1 MDIFLLVIVLV
12 AGVATGISLL
22 TIRGRRVAAP
32 VDQTQQI
39 VELVLALAGE
49 KLADHA
55 AAVDQQAHLRCVT
68 IDQQVATMTSE
79 LTRVGDL
86 VTTLQRDRAL
96 QHGEITARLTETARQ
111 SHDLGETTQSLRQ
124 ALASPKS
131 RGQWGERMAD
141 DVLRAAGLVEGV
153 NYRRQKAVPGGSI
166 PDVTFLLPGDRVLHM
181 DVKFP
186 IDNYVRSIEAES
198 PAEADVATASFLRD
212 VRQRIKEVTTRAY
225 IDPETTLDEVL
236 LFIPNESVYSFIH
249 QHDPGMIDKALA
261 QRVVLCSPFTLF
273 AVLAVIRQST
283 DQHQI
288 ARTGDE
294 ILECLTGF
302 TTQWSN
308 FSDQLDMVAK
318 RFDSAQKAFD
328 DLAGTR
334 RRALQRKVDAVDE
347 LRTRR
352 GLPDRIEPATESDDL
367 KSNTAH
373 AVLKSVG
380 TA

>member
-1 MDIFLLVIVLV
+1 M
-12 AGVATGISLL
+12 
-22 TIRGRRVAAP
+22 
-32 VDQTQQI
+32 
-39 VELVLALAGE
+39 
-49 KLADHA
+49 
-55 AAVDQQAHLRCVT
+55 
-68 IDQQVATMTSE
+68 
-79 LTRVGDL
+79 
-86 VTTLQRDRAL
+86 
-96 QHGEITARLTETARQ
+96 
-111 SHDLGETTQSLRQ
+111 
-124 ALASPKS
+124 
-131 RGQWGERMAD
+131 
-141 DVLRAAGLVEGV
+141 
-153 NYRRQKAVPGGSI
+153 
-166 PDVTFLLPGDRVLHM
+166 TFLLPGDRVLHM